1 MPNEQESEVAD
12 ARKITSL
19 HSISHDKDV
28 DGLNSAAIVWRYAK
42 AKGLEFSVALTDY
55 GAFEPVFSNV
65 ALRRNTLI
73 VVSDLGVDDTSL
85 PSVMR
90 GLNRAVSQGCRVVW
104 LDHHQWSEK
113 AIRAILALPNRPVL
127 KINHDYCAAEIVH
140 KVLMPRDPI
149 SEELARIAHDTD
161 FNLREIPVATAL
173 TDAVSVIRFGAID
186 RKEDTSDALYPILS
200 QLAESGLDGIWNDSQ
215 QKFKD
220 SLLQQRVEHYRKEK
234 TKKMRKALA
243 GHCDSIIHD
252 RLVRIVEIPSGVTS
266 TDMGT
271 FASIQENLSFD
282 GRSLKVADLL
292 LMLSQGGMLGIR
304 RGSDNVLCNMAAKLF
319 NGGGHP
325 FAAGG
330 EYGIYD
336 NFQAVCDDLFLTLS
350 KSKEWVIDS

>member
-1 MPNEQESEVAD
+1 MPDERESEPSEAK
-12 ARKITSL
+12 KITSL

-42 AKGLEFSVALTDY
+42 SKGLEFSVALTDY

-73 VVSDLGVDDTSL
+73 VVSDLGVDDTTL
-85 PSVMR
+85 PSVMK
-90 GLNRAVSQGCRVVW
+90 GLSRAVSQGCRVVW

-113 AIRAILALPNRPVL
+113 AIKAILALPNKPIL
-127 KINHDYCAAEIVH
+127 KINHEYCAAEIVY

-149 SEELARIAHDTD
+149 SEELASIAHDTD
-161 FNLREIPVATAL
+161 FNLREIPAANAL
-173 TDAVSVIRFGAID
+173 TDAVSVLRFGAID
-186 RKEDTSDALYPILS
+186 RKEDTSEALYPILS
-200 QLAESGLDGIWNDSQ
+200 QLAESGIEGIWNNSQ

-220 SLLQQRVEHYRKEK
+220 HLLQQRVEHYSKEK
-234 TKKMRKALA
+234 TKKMRKALS
-243 GHCDSIIHD
+243 GHCDSVIHD

-271 FASIQENLSFD
+271 FASVPENLEFD
-282 GRSLKVADLL
+282 GKSLKIADLL
-292 LMLSQGGMLGIR
+292 LMVSPGGMLGIR
-304 RGSDNVLCNMAAKLF
+304 RGNENVLCNMAAKLF

-330 EYGIYD
+330 EYGLYE
-336 NFQAVCDDLFLTLS
+336 NFQAVCDDLFVTLS
-350 KSKEWVIDS
+350 KNKEWLVES